1 MKTKIKTLF
10 LCILGFIL
18 GFIPATIIAQ
28 TVVIDGEIR
37 PRVEYR
43 DGITKPLMETN
54 DPGVSAIQRTRMGMT
69 FSSGLL
75 KTQLTI
81 QDSRTYGQNPTSSGD
96 ATTGIFEAWAEMV
109 LMPGGTLKV
118 GRQILTYDDKR
129 LFSACDWSNTG
140 ASHDMALFKYSV
152 NDFQGHLGVAYNN
165 NSMISSETY
174 YLPKSNYRYMGF
186 LWLSKDIVNG
196 LNLSLIG
203 VDEGVQ
209 DTTGTKNGVNYL
221 KTSMFHA
228 YTYGGNLKFSDSNSP
243 ITALATAYYQSGKN
257 SLGSKMNGKQL
268 AIILDY
274 KLSDILSSNIGT
286 NYISGDHNASDGV
299 QSNFKKLYGTDHS
312 FNGYME
318 YWKVPLTQGLL
329 DYYAGVTGKIGKDL
343 SVSGTYHLFNSEYSG
358 KNKKGI
364 SFSKDLG
371 SEFDLTINYK
381 LNAWSTVQGG
391 WSTYF
396 VNSNVLIAKDMM
408 NSATAP
414 IIRTPQWAYVMFT
427 IRPVFLNSAAGK

>member
-1 MKTKIKTLF
+1 MKTKITILF
-10 LCILGFIL
+10 LCMLGL
-18 GFIPATIIAQ
+18 IPATIIAQ

-186 LWLSKDIVNG
+186 VWLTKDIVNG

-221 KTSMFHA
+221 KTTMFHS

-243 ITALATAYYQSGKN
+243 LTALATAYYQGGKN

-268 AIILDY
+268 AITVDY
-274 KLSDILSSNIGT
+274 KLSDIISVNIGT
-286 NYISGDHNASDGV
+286 NYISGDHNASDGF

-329 DYYAGVTGKIGKDL
+329 DYYAGITGKIGKDL

-396 VNSNVLIAKDMM
+396 INSNVLIAKDMM

-414 IIRTPQWAYVMFT
+414 IIQTPQWAYVMFT
-427 IRPVFLNSAAGK
+427 IRPSFLNSAAGK

>member
-1 MKTKIKTLF
+1 MKTKITILV
-10 LCILGFIL
+10 LCILAFMPL
-18 GFIPATIIAQ
+18 FLIAQ
-28 TVVIDGEIR
+28 TVVVDGEIR

-43 DGITKPLMETN
+43 DGITKPLLETN
-54 DPGVSAIQRTRMGMT
+54 DPGVSAIQRTRMGLT
-69 FSSGLL
+69 FTSGLL
-75 KTQLTI
+75 KTQITI
-81 QDSRTYGQNPTSSGD
+81 QDARTYGQNPTSSGD

-109 LMPGGTLKV
+109 VLPGGSLKI
-118 GRQILTYDDKR
+118 GRQTLTYDDKR

-152 NDFQGHLGVAYNN
+152 NDFQGHLGIAYNN

-186 LWLSKDIVNG
+186 VWLTKDIMNG

-221 KTSMFHA
+221 KTNMFHA
-228 YTYGGNLKFSDSNSP
+228 YTYGGNLKFADGNSP
-243 ITALATAYYQSGKN
+243 ITALATAYFQGGKN

-268 AIILDY
+268 AITVDY
-274 KLSDILSSNIGT
+274 KLSDIISANIGS
-286 NYISGDHNASDGV
+286 NYISGDNKSTDGI

-343 SVSGTYHLFNSEYSG
+343 SINGTYHLFNSEFSG

-371 SEFDLTINYK
+371 SEFDLTLNYK
-381 LNAWSTVQGG
+381 LNAWATVQGG

-396 VNSNVLIAKDMM
+396 INSNVLIAKDMM
-408 NSATAP
+408 NSTTAP

-427 IRPVFLNSAAGK
+427 IRPTFLNNTGGK